1 MKIFNELNENKWLS
15 LAFGFFDGVHLGH
28 QAVIESAVSYAKEN
42 DKKSAIITFKN
53 HPCCFF
59 NHIKPKYITKIS
71 DKFLLFEK
79 LGVDY
84 VYCLDFDEH
93 LALMS
98 ASDYLKEIIINY
110 FEPCAISTGFNHF
123 FGAEKSGNV
132 KFLAKMQESFAYK
145 YIEVPPVLFNNEV
158 ISSTRIRENIA
169 IGNIELV
176 NSMLGFEYSIEETVI
191 KGRQIGGTI
200 GFKTANLVYPKDM
213 LEPAFGVYCVNV
225 DYESKMY
232 KGIANFG
239 LRPTVDNT
247 IHPILEVHILD
258 FDKEIYGEK
267 IRVHFLK
274 KIRDEKKFGSLD
286 ELKAQIQKDI
296 SALN

>member
-1 MKIFNELNENKWLS
+1 MQIFNELNENKGLS

-28 QAVIESAVSYAKEN
+28 QAVINSAVSYAKEN
-42 DKKSAIITFKN
+42 GKKSAIITFKN

-98 ASDYLKEIIINY
+98 ASDYLNEVIIKH
-110 FEPCAISTGFNHF
+110 FGPSAISTGFNHY

-132 KFLAKMQESFAYK
+132 KFLVKMQEQFNYK
-145 YIEVPPVLFNNEV
+145 YFEVSPVLFNNEV

-191 KGRQIGGTI
+191 KGRQIGSTI

-213 LEPAFGVYCVNV
+213 LEPAFGVYAVRV
-225 DYESKMY
+225 RYGTKIY
-232 KGIANFG
+232 KAIANFG

-247 IHPILEVHILD
+247 IHPVLEVHILD
-258 FDKEIYGEK
+258 FDKDIYGEK
-267 IRVHFLK
+267 LRVYFLK
-274 KIRDEKKFGSLD
+274 KIRGEKKFASLD
-286 ELKAQIQKDI
+286 ELKEQIKKDI
-296 SALN
+296 FSLD